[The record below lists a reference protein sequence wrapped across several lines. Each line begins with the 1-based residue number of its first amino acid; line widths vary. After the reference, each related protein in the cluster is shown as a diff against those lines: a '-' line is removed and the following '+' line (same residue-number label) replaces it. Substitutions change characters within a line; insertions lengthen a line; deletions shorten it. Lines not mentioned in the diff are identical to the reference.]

1 MEIEPPSIL
10 AEYDIILKPPPF
22 PLHMVQYPL
31 RDSNS
36 PFESFLKLSSA
47 KLKPKQHKLEFSY
60 TPSRNFEN
68 SRKRANDDSKLTYT
82 FGNEPKNSDNNPKM
96 PPSSQPNIHYSSKNI
111 NNFTNYCVAMFDKK
125 EEKIVFV
132 PIESFLQMRR
142 KFVSGE
148 SNVQV
153 GGSVAVEKV
162 GRGKQKEKNLEQK
175 LRSYNYQK
183 QILDNEKFME
193 LEVFQRGA
201 EECEEVVKNLREEK
215 GKVKEVAIMG
225 RNEYLGNLI

>member
-1 MEIEPPSIL
+1 MELEPPSLL

-22 PLHMVQYPL
+22 PLHMIQYPL

-36 PFESFLKLSSA
+36 SFESFLKLTSA
-47 KLKPKQHKLEFSY
+47 KLKPKQHKLEFNY

-68 SRKRANDDSKLTYT
+68 SRKRANDDSKLTYS
-82 FGNEPKNSDNNPKM
+82 FGNEPKNTDHNPKI
-96 PPSSQPNIHYSSKNI
+96 PPSSESNIHYSSKNI
-111 NNFTNYCVAMFDKK
+111 NNFTNYCVAMFDKN
-125 EEKIVFV
+125 EERIIFL

-142 KFVSGE
+142 KFVSDE
-148 SNVQV
+148 CSVQV
-153 GGSVAVEKV
+153 GNVAVEKI

-183 QILDNEKFME
+183 QILENEKFVE
-193 LEVFQRGA
+193 LEVFQRGS
-201 EECEEVVKNLREEK
+201 EESEEFIKNLREEK
-215 GKVKEVAIMG
+215 GKAREMAIMG